1 LIRIYLALA
10 LIILAFWALN
20 KFLKTPP
27 EILTKIIK
35 KGAIGLFLFVIIFLT
50 ATGRLNWLFAL
61 VGVLVAFISRMLP
74 TLIRYFPQLHGVWQ
88 AFNQNKTSSTPPSN
102 HKGQMSRQEAF
113 EILGVSPLA
122 SEKEIILAHKKLILK
137 MHPDKGGSDYL
148 AAKINQAKKVLLQ
161 K

>member
-1 LIRIYLALA
+1 LIRIYLVLA
-10 LIILAFWALN
+10 LIVLAFWALN

-35 KGAIGLFLFVIIFLT
+35 KGTIGLFLLILIFLT

-61 VGVLVAFISRMLP
+61 LGVLIAFVSRMMP
-74 TLIRYFPQLHGVWQ
+74 TLIRYFPQVHGLWQ
-88 AFNQNKTSSTPPSN
+88 AFNQNKTSTAPPPN

-122 SEKEIILAHKKLILK
+122 SEKDIILAHKKLMLK

-148 AAKINQAKKVLLQ
+148 AAKINQAKKVLIQ

>member
-1 LIRIYLALA
+1 MIRIYLVLA
-10 LIILAFWALN
+10 LIVLAFWALN

-35 KGAIGLFLFVIIFLT
+35 KAAIGLFLLVIILLA

-61 VGVLVAFISRMLP
+61 VGVLIAFISRMLP
-74 TLIRYFPQLHGVWQ
+74 TIVRYFPQLHGLWQ
-88 AFNQNKTSSTPPSN
+88 TFNQNKTSNTPPSN

-113 EILGVSPLA
+113 DVLGLSPLA
-122 SEKEIILAHKKLILK
+122 SEKEIILAHKKLMLK
-137 MHPDKGGSDYL
+137 MHPDKGGSDFL